1 MAKQFIELQ
10 YTVPTAKT
18 ARWGYHN
25 KYQRKNDSLRIKLLI
40 TNPKTKIIMLTSRD
54 FNTR

>member
-10 YTVPTAKT
+10 YTAPTAKT

-40 TNPKTKIIMLTSRD
+40 TNPKTKIITRD
-54 FNTR
+54 SHLF

>member
-25 KYQRKNDSLRIKLLI
+25 KYQRENDSLRIKLLI
-40 TNPKTKIIMLTSRD
+40 TNPKTKIIRCLIIK
-54 FNTR
+54 F